1 MRVVRWLPCVL
12 VAVLVTP
19 AFAFAQASITG
30 TVKDASGAVLP
41 GVTVEAAS
49 PVLIERTRTATTDN
63 SGQYRIVDL
72 RPGPYTVTFALSG
85 FSTVRRQGIELTGS
99 FVATINAELTV
110 SAVQE
115 TVTVT
120 GEAPIVDVQSIRR
133 QQSVSGE
140 TIASLPTSRAYGA
153 LFQLIPAVTTG
164 GGANLQVQVMPG
176 LNVFGGPGGRGTEGR
191 LTVDGL
197 NVGAALSG
205 GGVSSYIPDV
215 ANSQEVTFTTSGGL
229 GEAEVGGPT
238 MNIVPKTGGNSV
250 KGNVY
255 LAGTPGSFVGSNY
268 TQALQD
274 AGLRVPG
281 DLLKLWDYT
290 LGIGGP
296 IVKDRLWYF
305 GNAREEGSWSSV
317 PGMYANRNAGVP
329 GKYIYEPDTSLQAAT
344 AHSWRIFSLR
354 MTAQATRRDK
364 INVFWDEQRPCQGAA
379 WPGVDE
385 GCRQQPSS
393 KWIVGGA
400 SGVAGSFGS
409 ASATSSPEV
418 SNYAG
423 RGYAYQRVQQATW
436 TSPWTN
442 RLLFDAGFGT
452 YSSLY
457 GGQEMPGNPTRG
469 IPKMV
474 EQCNPNALPANPV
487 PDACAHGIQNLTFG
501 SQDWQT
507 NHQTVYTWRGSASY
521 VTGAH
526 NMKVGYQGGFP
537 TLDQNYSSNDTHLT
551 YRMNYGVPNLL
562 TMDLKPFSV
571 HQRTRSEAVY
581 FQEQWTHQ
589 RMTVQWAVR
598 YERAWSYFPEQ
609 RIGEVRFLPTAVVF
623 PRTDG
628 VKGYDDITPR
638 GGVAYD
644 LFGNGNTAVK
654 FNVGKYLEAAT
665 NHNTY
670 TLTNPSA
677 RIAGSPV
684 LGAPPAVTRSW
695 TDSNGNYV
703 PDCDLL
709 NPLLQ
714 NLTATGGDICGQLS
728 NLNFGKPIFTG
739 SFDPEIL
746 EGWGVRPSDWQVG
759 VSVQQKVMEG
769 VSIEVGYFRRWLQ
782 NFTVNDNRAVA
793 ASDFD
798 QFSITAPQDAR
809 LPGGGGYPIS
819 GLYNV
824 SPLKSGQ
831 NDTLTTWA
839 RNFGDQTSVYNGLQ
853 VNATARTRQGVTF
866 QGGLNSGKTVVD
878 TCKVRAELPETAATD
893 PYCHND
899 PGLVTR
905 VTGLASYTVPKID
918 VLVSG
923 TFRSDQGSPLQANY
937 TVTTA
942 EAAKSLGRPLSGNA
956 PSITVNL
963 LEPGARWG
971 DRVNEVD
978 LKLAKVLRFGRTK
991 SNVGI
996 DIYNLFNANPV
1007 LTYNQAFAPGGRW
1020 LVPTSVLSARFAK
1033 LSASIDF

>member
-1 MRVVRWLPCVL
+1 MRILRWLPLVL
-12 VAVLVTP
+12 VAVFFLP
-19 AFAFAQASITG
+19 ASAFAQASITG
-30 TVKDASGAVLP
+30 VVRDPTGSVLP
-41 GVTVEAAS
+41 GVTVDASS
-49 PVLIERTRTATTDN
+49 PVLIERTRSATTDA

-72 RPGPYTVTFALSG
+72 RPGSYVVTFTLPG
-85 FSTVRRQGIELTGS
+85 FTTARREGIDLAGG
-99 FVATINAELTV
+99 FVATINVDLTV
-110 SAVQE
+110 GALQE
-115 TVTVT
+115 TVVVT

-176 LNVFGGPGGRGTEGR
+176 LSVFGGPGGRGTEGR
-191 LTVDGL
+191 LTVEGL

-215 ANSQEVTFTTSGGL
+215 GNSQEVTFTTSGGL

-250 KGNVY
+250 KGTVY
-255 LAGTPGSFVGSNY
+255 LAGTPGGFVGSNY

-290 LGIGGP
+290 VGIGGP
-296 IVKDRLWYF
+296 ILKDRLWYF

-329 GKYIYEPDTSLQAAT
+329 GKYTYEADTSRQAAT
-344 AHSWRIFSLR
+344 AHSWRVVNLR
-354 MTAQATRRDK
+354 LTTQATRRDK
-364 INVFWDEQRPCQGAA
+364 INLFWDEQNPCQGAA
-379 WPGVDE
+379 WPGVDD

-393 KWIVGGA
+393 KWIIGGA

-423 RGYAYQRVQQATW
+423 RGHAFQRVQQATW
-436 TSPWTN
+436 TSPRTN
-442 RLLFDAGFGT
+442 RLLLDAGFGT
-452 YSSLY
+452 YYSRY
-457 GGQEMPGNPTRG
+457 GGQEMPGNPTRS
-469 IPKMV
+469 IPKLV
-474 EQCNPNALPANPV
+474 EQCTGAAPANAV
-487 PDACAHGIQNLTFG
+487 PGACAHGIQNLAFG
-501 SQDWQT
+501 SQDWQS
-507 NHQTVYTWRGSASY
+507 NQQTVFTWRAAASY

-526 NMKVGYQGGFP
+526 SMKVGYQGGFP
-537 TLDQNYSSNDTHLT
+537 TLNQNYASNDTHLT

-562 TMDLKPFSV
+562 TLDLKPFSV

-581 FQEQWTHQ
+581 FQEQWTYA
-589 RMTVQWAVR
+589 RLTAQWALR
-598 YERAWSYFPEQ
+598 YDRAWSYFPEQ
-609 RIGEVRFLPTAVVF
+609 RIGEVRFLPAAVTF
-623 PRTDG
+623 PRTEG
-628 VKGYDDITPR
+628 VTGYNDITPR

-644 LFGNGNTAVK
+644 LFGNGNTAIKV
-654 FNVGKYLEAAT
+654 NVGKYLEAAT

-670 TLTNPSA
+670 TLTNPTA

-684 LGAPPAVTRSW
+684 LGAPPAVTRAW
-695 TDSNGNYV
+695 TDSNNNYV

-709 NPLLQ
+709 DPLRQDLS
-714 NLTATGGDICGQLS
+714 ATGGDVCGQLS
-728 NLNFGKPIFTG
+728 NLNFGKPIFSG

-746 EGWGVRPSDWQVG
+746 GGWRVRPSDWQVG
-759 VSVQQKVMEG
+759 VSVQQKVMQG
-769 VSIEVGYFRRWLQ
+769 VSVEAGYFRRWLQ
-782 NFTVNDNRAVA
+782 NFTVNDNRAVG

-798 QFSITAPQDAR
+798 QFSITAPTDAR
-809 LPGGGGYPIS
+809 LPNGGGYAVN

-824 SPLKSGQ
+824 SPLKAGAT
-831 NDTLTTWA
+831 DTLTTWA
-839 RNFGDQTSVYNGLQ
+839 TNFGDQSSMYNGLQ
-853 VNATARTRQGVTF
+853 VSATVRMRQGITF
-866 QGGLNSGKTVVD
+866 QGGVNSGKTVVD
-878 TCKVRAELPETAATD
+878 TCGVRAQLPETAPSD
-893 PYCHND
+893 PYCRND

-905 VTGLASYTVPKID
+905 VTGLGSYTVPKID

-942 EAAKSLGRPLSGNA
+942 EAARTLGRPLSGNA
-956 PSITVNL
+956 PSLTVNL

-978 LKLAKVLRFGRTK
+978 LKLAKVLRFGRTR
-991 SNVGI
+991 STVGF
-996 DIYNLFNANPV
+996 DIYNVFNANAV
-1007 LTYNQAFAPGGRW
+1007 LTYNQAFTPGGRW